1 MNTKTTPE
9 RCRIVL
15 IAPPA
20 ASAEE
25 LVRILASALSGG
37 DVASV
42 LLPPYDVDEAQ
53 FQTLAEAAVP
63 VIQNAGA
70 AAIIVGNTQVAGRV
84 KADGLHIE
92 GPATAIADAVSRFSP
107 KLIVGTGNVKNRHT
121 ALEMGE
127 AQPDYVLFGKIG
139 ADTKP
144 EAHPRNIELADWW
157 AGMIEIPCIIQ
168 AGNNLESI
176 VDAVSTGAEFI
187 ALGAAIFE
195 GNNPESAIRE
205 ANRLL
210 DQHAP
215 RFEE

>member
-1 MNTKTTPE
+1 MTTLPTPE

-25 LVRILASALSGG
+25 LVRRLGAALSGG

-42 LLPPYDVDEAQ
+42 LLPPYDTDETQ
-53 FQTLAEAAVP
+53 FQAYAEAVVP
-63 VIQNAGA
+63 LIQERGA
-70 AAIIVGNTQVAGRV
+70 AAIIVGNTQIAGRV
-84 KADGLHIE
+84 KADGLHID
-92 GPATAIADAVSRFSP
+92 GSVADIADAVSRFSP
-107 KLIVGTGNVKNRHT
+107 KLIVGTGNIKNRHT
-121 ALEMGE
+121 ALEVGE

-144 EAHPRNIELADWW
+144 EAHPRNVELADWW
-157 AGMIEIPCIIQ
+157 AAMIEIPCIIQ
-168 AGNNLESI
+168 AGSSLESI
-176 VDAVSTGAEFI
+176 PEAASTGAEFI
-187 ALGAAIFE
+187 ALGAATFDA
-195 GNNPESAIRE
+195 NNPESAIRE

-210 DQHAP
+210 DEHAP